1 MDNSTRADR
10 IATAQK
16 LRDALRRA
24 PGDIPPN
31 SEGPRGNCG
40 RTEEGASC
48 GMIDPSECRVH
59 ADVPDGDPETMN
71 YAGTLQERR
80 EQLRKQ
86 RRRGLRF

>member
-1 MDNSTRADR
+1 
-10 IATAQK
+10 
-16 LRDALRRA
+16 
-24 PGDIPPN
+24 
-31 SEGPRGNCG
+31 
-40 RTEEGASC
+40 
-48 GMIDPSECRVH
+48 MIDPSECRVH